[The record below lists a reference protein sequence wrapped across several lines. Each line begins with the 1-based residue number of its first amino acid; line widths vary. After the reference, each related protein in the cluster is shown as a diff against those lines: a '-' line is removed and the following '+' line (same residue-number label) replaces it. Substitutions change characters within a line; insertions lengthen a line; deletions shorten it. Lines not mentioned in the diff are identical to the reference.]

1 MVLDFLFG
9 KPKVPSA
16 PKVEYETP
24 DSLKAFINY
33 GDKNF
38 FESPGATKY
47 FANNIYDAMSKGNLD
62 SQTAMAFLESRIPG
76 NSDFYASK
84 KFGDFLNYKL
94 PKEDQDQII
103 QGAAQSNFFRDLN
116 KDDLNAYKTLAQS
129 MGKTG
134 SAAELSNFIQGR
146 MATSL
151 EGMNKYKTP
160 DITAKES
167 YYGRAL
173 RDKKGNLTGQ
183 FGIFGVDEKGA
194 ETAKMAR
201 KSLAEGAE
209 FTKKYLKKMG
219 AKS

>member
-1 MVLDFLFG
+1 MIFGLFG
-9 KPKVPSA
+9 GGGSSTPSA
-16 PKVEYETP
+16 PKYETP
-24 DSLKAFINY
+24 DALKPFLNY
-33 GDKNF
+33 
-38 FESPGATKY
+38 STTATMTDGPQSADY
-47 FANNIYDAMSKGNLD
+47 VQNLFQAMGKGNLD
-62 SQTAMAFLESRIPG
+62 QPTAMALINSRLSG
-76 NSDFYASK
+76 NSSFYGSK
-84 KFGDFLNYKL
+84 KFGDFLNYEL
-94 PKEDQDQII
+94 PNEDQDQVI
-103 QGAAQSNFFRDLN
+103 QGAAQSNFFRDLDS
-116 KDDLNAYKTLAQS
+116 DDLKAYKTLAQS

-160 DITAKES
+160 EITEKEA

-194 ETAKMAR
+194 ETAKTAR
-201 KSLAEGAE
+201 KSLAKGAE
-209 FTKKYLKKMG
+209 FTKNYLKKMG